1 MPNWT
6 KQQEQA
12 IRARNH
18 TILVSAAAGSGKTA
32 VLVDPLSVASFALSQ
47 RIIQKQPAG
56 TFLPA
61 SRMFHVE
68 QFHFPDGSSS
78 SGSCSKSGFITS
90 SPADSS

>member
-32 VLVDPLSVASFALSQ
+32 VLVGADRLACPRRRVDESDAHRHVHEGGGSGNAPALG
-47 RIIQKQPAG
+47 KANQPRG
-56 TFLPA
+56 YQP
-61 SRMFHVE
+61 
-68 QFHFPDGSSS
+68 
-78 SGSCSKSGFITS
+78 
-90 SPADSS
+90 

>member
-32 VLVDPLSVASFALSQ
+32 VLACPRRRVDESDAH
-47 RIIQKQPAG
+47 R
-56 TFLPA
+56 
-61 SRMFHVE
+61 HVHE
-68 QFHFPDGSSS
+68 G
-78 SGSCSKSGFITS
+78 SGSGNA
-90 SPADSS
+90 PALGKANQPRGYQP